1 MFVLH
6 STAQVSV
13 IDSFKMHMTLG
24 VKHAQQIQ
32 YHTAIQH
39 FYSAL
44 EIANQYTTPD
54 WKKRSAQA
62 MINISGVLWSSKDV
76 ALAQKYHRASM
87 DILRK
92 LDEPM
97 VLADNYLGGAFFY
110 IELQQYDS
118 AELYL
123 TRSMQIYR
131 QKNDEGKMATAYSKL
146 GDVKFLQGKLD
157 EALKYSQLALQIR
170 TAVSDSMNLSWSHLQ
185 AGKVYFAKGQYP
197 KAIFHY
203 RRAVSLFVQ
212 SGEKEGLIELYPQM
226 AAYFEK
232 INQPD
237 SALFYL
243 KAYQQYL
250 GEIYDEAKNKQIE
263 QLKFQHQ
270 TKEKEQ
276 ENLLLRQ
283 QNAAARFRN
292 LIFGIA
298 AASFLGVILML
309 SRLFMRLRQKK
320 ELLQVANENLHQLN
334 TEKKFFTSLL
344 THDLRHP
351 LAVIQLNLY
360 ELRHKNPTPELLSEM
375 EHAADRIDEMS
386 RRIMD
391 VENMEEGITLSLQ
404 LTQVDAAAVL
414 DIAKS
419 EYDKY
424 AAHKAIDIK
433 IQTAFGPLRVLAD
446 PYFLQ
451 RIIGNLVSNA
461 IKYSPDGSHILL
473 SLEDAG
479 AQVCFLVTDKGPGL
493 DVEDQAKAFQRFQR
507 LKPQAQHGESSMG
520 YGLFIARRYA
530 EAMGGTLDLRSEKG
544 KGSTFVLALP
554 KGEVSSRHL
563 ADR

>member
-1 MFVLH
+1 M
-6 STAQVSV
+6 
-13 IDSFKMHMTLG
+13 ILG
-24 VKHAQQIQ
+24 VKHAQQIE

-39 FYSAL
+39 FYGAL
-44 EIANQYTTPD
+44 EIANQYKTPD

-87 DILRK
+87 AILQE
-92 LDEPM
+92 LDEPI

-123 TRSMQIYR
+123 TQSLQIYR
-131 QKNDEGKMATAYSKL
+131 HKNDERKMATAYSKL
-146 GDVKFLQGKLD
+146 GDVKFLQHKLD
-157 EALKYSQLALQIR
+157 EALKYAQLGLQIR
-170 TAVSDSMNLSWSHLQ
+170 TTVSDSINLSWSHLQ
-185 AGKVYFAKGQYP
+185 AGKLYLAKNQYP
-197 KAIFHY
+197 KAIYHY
-203 RRAVSLFVQ
+203 RQAVSLFER
-212 SGEKEGLIELYPQM
+212 SGEKEGLVEIYPQM

-250 GEIYDEAKNKQIE
+250 GEIYDEAKNKQVE
-263 QLKFQHQ
+263 QLKFQYE

-298 AASFLGVILML
+298 AASFLAVILL
-309 SRLFMRLRQKK
+309 LFRLFMRLRQKK
-320 ELLQVANENLHQLN
+320 ELLQTANKNLQQLH

-404 LTQVDAAAVL
+404 LTQVDATAVL

-424 AAHKAIDIK
+424 AAHKNIDIK
-433 IQTAFGPLRVLAD
+433 IQATPTPLRVMAD

-479 AQVCFLVTDKGPGL
+479 AQARFLVTDKGPGL

-507 LKPQAQHGESSMG
+507 LKPQAQHSESSMG

-530 EAMGGTLDLRSEKG
+530 EAMGGTLDLRSKKG

-554 KGEVSSRHL
+554 KGSSQQSAVSS
-563 ADR
+563 